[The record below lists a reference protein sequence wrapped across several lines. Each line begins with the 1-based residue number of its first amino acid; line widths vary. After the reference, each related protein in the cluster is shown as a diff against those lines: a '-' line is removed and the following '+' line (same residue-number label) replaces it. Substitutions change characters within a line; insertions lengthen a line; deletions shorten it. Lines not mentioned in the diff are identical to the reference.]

1 MRRSR
6 ARTVVNWNL
15 KASSVPVVSVD
26 VVIHVRNNRTVP
38 ECNATAY
45 STAGRRAGSQGN
57 VCGCGR
63 KAGQFCNFVSG
74 SGSQPHDME
83 AGLGW
88 AGLQRQSIRCQM
100 LDARWQMADGG
111 PEGQRPDRV
120 QHLTGSHSP
129 PAPPTAG
136 RNFGRN
142 LLLARAKK
150 GCCFP
155 PWFMIAPLA

>member
-1 MRRSR
+1 MIWK
-6 ARTVVNWNL
+6 A

-45 STAGRRAGSQGN
+45 STAGRSTGSQGN

-88 AGLQRQSIRCQM
+88 AGLQSIRCQM

-111 PEGQRPDRV
+111 WQRARGQIGCSTS
-120 QHLTGSHSP
+120 QALTLTSSPSH
-129 PAPPTAG
+129 G
-136 RNFGRN
+136 RQE
-142 LLLARAKK
+142 L
-150 GCCFP
+150 
-155 PWFMIAPLA
+155 WS

>member
-6 ARTVVNWNL
+6 ARTVVNW
-15 KASSVPVVSVD
+15 KASSVPVVAWTWSSTYA
-26 VVIHVRNNRTVP
+26 IIVRYMYLS
-38 ECNATAY
+38 ATQQL
-45 STAGRRAGSQGN
+45 TAPQAAGQQVHRAT
-57 VCGCGR
+57 CGCGR

-111 PEGQRPDRV
+111 WQRARGQIGCSTSQAHTHLQPLPRPAGTLVVTSCWPEPRKVVAFRHG
-120 QHLTGSHSP
+120 L
-129 PAPPTAG
+129 
-136 RNFGRN
+136 
-142 LLLARAKK
+142 
-150 GCCFP
+150 
-155 PWFMIAPLA
+155 